1 MPSIDKKVVQLKNS
15 LDELLDPIPTLAKP
29 GRVGGVF
36 ASAKTTEMTQPVGI
50 DENGALWTAPGGGT
64 EVTIN
69 PNGGLENTTSGLSVK
84 KNATPIGGPALV
96 SEVSGLYVPFAT
108 NEKRGAIL
116 GTSKTND
123 QTEAVG
129 IGTDGKL
136 YTKPIG
142 GTGDIEVD
150 PSGGLEKGSAGYGL
164 MLGANSGLS
173 LDENGLKIKA
183 DTSELFSSGVT
194 IGNNGIKVTTARNN
208 ILGGIVGTTSN
219 INQTEAV
226 GIDSQGRLYTKT
238 IPGLPDNLANFAF
251 YVDAVNGSDS
261 NDGKSISKAFKTI
274 EKAFSSFPDFS
285 NTCRVS
291 IIGEYGTLGESAT
304 FKKHCNRLEI
314 AGPNQDRTDKLS
326 TDLIVYNAP
335 IVYLSGLTLKANK
348 IVQVTMPEWGVD
360 IQGCNIEQTFNASTA
375 SSKNVCV
382 VFTASGMELNTG
394 SIRIT
399 GGTTCNAF
407 ALYHGSTSLVTI
419 PQLGSAG
426 ATGGFN
432 KPININGFDKGI
444 YNEGFFIV
452 DSKKITFPNA
462 EIRLSLLNVIDTAKS
477 QPVAFSSELSI
488 DSSMLTDVYQKAIS
502 GYTINGVVNDAK
514 LILYGTTAKQLYFN
528 WDGEVLGTGEIMKG
542 NFTGFG
548 TISYNSYIY
557 SCVVR
562 INTNGNVE
570 LYAPFDSN
578 VTIPS
583 GTTVT
588 ILANNINPGAR
599 L

>member
-15 LDELLDPIPTLAKP
+15 LDELLDPIPALAKP
-29 GRVGGVF
+29 GKVGGVF

-64 EVTIN
+64 EVTID
-69 PNGGLENTTSGLSVK
+69 PNGGLQNTDAGLGIKPAETASGSSGLTLSTNGVHVK
-84 KNATPIGGPALV
+84 
-96 SEVSGLYVPFAT
+96 FAT
-108 NEKRGAIL
+108 NNGRGGII
-116 GTSKTND
+116 GTSKTAE

-142 GTGDIEVD
+142 GTGDIEID
-150 PSGGLEKGSAGYGL
+150 PAGGLEKGSAGYGL
-164 MLGANSGLS
+164 MLGANSGLVV
-173 LDENGLKIKA
+173 DENGLKVKP
-183 DTSELFSSGVT
+183 DTSGSFSSGVT
-194 IGNNGIKVTTARNN
+194 IGTNGIKVTTAKNN
-208 ILGGIVGTTSN
+208 TLGGIVGTSATSA
-219 INQTEAV
+219 QTEAV
-226 GIDSQGRLYTKT
+226 GVDRQGRLYTKH
-238 IPGLPDNLANFAF
+238 IPGLPDNLSNFAF

-261 NDGKSISKAFKTI
+261 NTGTSISNAFKTI

-285 NTCRVS
+285 NICRVS

-314 AGPNQDRTDKLS
+314 SGPNQDRTDKLS

-348 IVQVTMPEWGVD
+348 IVQVTEPNWGID
-360 IQGCNIEQTFNASTA
+360 IQGCNIDQTFDASTA

-382 VFTASGMELNTG
+382 VFTASGMGLNTG

-399 GGTTCNAF
+399 GGTSCNAF
-407 ALYHGSTSLVTI
+407 VLYHGSTSLVTI
-419 PQLGSAG
+419 PQLGSSG

-432 KPININGFDKGI
+432 KPININGYNQGI

-462 EIRLSLLNVIDTAKS
+462 EIRKSLLNVIDTANS
-477 QPVAFSSELSI
+477 QPVAFSSEPTI
-488 DSSMLTDVYQKAIS
+488 DSSITRELD
-502 GYTINGVVNDAK
+502 
-514 LILYGTTAKQLYFN
+514 
-528 WDGEVLGTGEIMKG
+528 
-542 NFTGFG
+542 
-548 TISYNSYIY
+548 YN
-557 SCVVR
+557 
-562 INTNGNVE
+562 E
-570 LYAPFDSN
+570 
-578 VTIPS
+578 
-583 GTTVT
+583 
-588 ILANNINPGAR
+588 NIN